1 MCTKKKRERER
12 DKNWTGYNGMFI
24 QTLLNIR
31 NVDQK
36 FLRAQT
42 KQVAIKV
49 ANVINLLAPEYYI

>member
-1 MCTKKKRERER
+1 
-12 DKNWTGYNGMFI
+12 MFI